1 MPDSEHARD
10 QPPSPVPD
18 RHEIE
23 TTIAELDRATRDFSS
38 RFGRQAAS
46 SAATTAGRDAP
57 PRSAGAARGG
67 TTADDGFEERMRGA
81 EHEARLYL
89 EHAKLRADQLVK
101 AMVAAIER
109 EAAEIRRD
117 AEDGIRERWRV
128 AEEAAGR
135 YLEDAR
141 RVADGMV
148 GERQRQIGGLSDGIV
163 ERAQSLTA
171 GMDDADR
178 IRRQFDDFV
187 RALSRASDQI
197 ARSSVGTAS
206 QLPGSGSG
214 RGARPGSTLAA

>member
-1 MPDSEHARD
+1 MPDPEHARD
-10 QPPSPVPD
+10 QPPPDVPD
-18 RHEIE
+18 REGIE
-23 TTIAELDRATRDFSS
+23 ATIAELDRATRNFSS

-46 SAATTAGRDAP
+46 STAATAGP
-57 PRSAGAARGG
+57 GEPRAAGAERAGAPDGG
-67 TTADDGFEERMRGA
+67 GFDERMRGA
-81 EHEARLYL
+81 EREARLYL
-89 EHAKLRADQLVK
+89 EQAKLRADQLVK

-117 AEDGIRERWRV
+117 AEDGIRQRWRAV
-128 AEEAAGR
+128 EEEAGR

-197 ARSSVGTAS
+197 ARSSHGTGS
-206 QLPGSGSG
+206 RLPGTETG
-214 RGARPGSTLAA
+214 RGRRPGDTLAA